1 MEDELV
7 LISVDEFDTDGNLIF
22 FSPGKI
28 IGNLE
33 HMKSEMGNMS
43 ETLKAMKNSA
53 AECGGQ
59 FQKRKPCK
67 IYEFFESS

>member
-43 ETLKAMKNSA
+43 ETLKARGK
-53 AECGGQ
+53 
-59 FQKRKPCK
+59 
-67 IYEFFESS
+67 

>member
-1 MEDELV
+1 MADELV
-7 LISVDEFDTDGNLIF
+7 IISVDEFDTDGNLIF

-33 HMKSEMGNMS
+33 HMKSEMGKMS
-43 ETLKAMKNSA
+43 ETLTAMKNSGT
-53 AECGGQ
+53 ESGGQ